1 MSTRDEGPGFLW
13 DMACLKRYRQTRANG
28 YTDQQF
34 ERDVRHTTIDDL
46 AQCRLGQAEA
56 LCGYD
61 LGSAHTVYVACKLQ
75 GDIAA
80 QRLNGS
86 SIC

>member
-46 AQCRLGQAEA
+46 AQCRLRQAE
-56 LCGYD
+56 LSCSCD
-61 LGSAHTVYVACKLQ
+61 LGEPHAMCVARKL
-75 GDIAA
+75 
-80 QRLNGS
+80 
-86 SIC
+86 